1 VRAHNLCAAAVTIIT
16 ALLALVRALLRSR
29 SHSKQSALDP
39 QRTAATR
46 ATSAATSERAAA
58 TTAEIEHSGDNREAT
73 AAAASTLA
81 AEAMSVMLQQQ
92 HLPQELW
99 CVNKSVHAKVKH
111 AAPVNVRITA
121 DTPTATA
128 LAVLLRNAVQHVHI
142 SGFDMPEMTV
152 RVLQSAI
159 ARHSWPLIK
168 HNKLAQWQRTQSVSF
183 TDMDPDIVERIVE
196 ALSPDVHT
204 ISVALAQPDVAVYGK
219 FRCTDSIK
227 TLHLKNVPYG
237 ASFRLLAR
245 QPQLTTLTYE
255 GIGTYCLDLPDSVRS
270 VTFKHVVAPC
280 TQAFVPDL
288 LHGITHVDMSESD
301 ITDQYSVPAIPDTV
315 THLMLPAEYTHDI
328 GNLPSQLEVLD
339 TGYKYNK
346 ALGVLPPTLRELY
359 IRRRADDTQQYE
371 HELGDLPDNL
381 EVVHVANMTH
391 SLGGLP
397 NSLKVLKIDGS
408 NFNHSLVTLPDGL
421 VELDLS
427 TAVDFQQPLGI
438 LPQSLQT
445 IKLHS
450 GYAHID
456 AVRASNTAVVVI
468 VTPTTTGADTA
479 GIADSGNKW
488 LRRAALSV
496 ATAVVSKALL
506 YAARELLISY
516 MLRSI

>member
-1 VRAHNLCAAAVTIIT
+1 VTAHNLCAAAAVVT
-16 ALLALVRALLRSR
+16 ALLALVRALLKTC

-39 QRTAATR
+39 QRTAVTR
-46 ATSAATSERAAA
+46 ATSAATSETAAA
-58 TTAEIEHSGDNREAT
+58 TAAEIEHRGNTREAT

-92 HLPQELW
+92 YLPQELW
-99 CVNKSVHAKVKH
+99 CVNKAVHAKVKH

-168 HNKLAQWQRTQSVSF
+168 HTKSAQWQCTQSVSF
-183 TDMDPDIVERIVE
+183 TDMDPDTVERIVE
-196 ALSPDVHT
+196 ALSPEVHT

-219 FRCTDSIK
+219 FRCTDSIR

-237 ASFRLLAR
+237 ASILLTR

-270 VTFKHVVAPC
+270 VTFKHVVAPGE
-280 TQAFVPDL
+280 QAFVPDL
-288 LHGITHVDMSESD
+288 QHGITHVDMSESD

-346 ALGVLPPTLRELY
+346 ELGVLPATLEQLY

-371 HELGDLPDNL
+371 HELGDLPDSL
-381 EVVHVANMTH
+381 KVLHVANMTH

-408 NFNHSLVTLPDGL
+408 NFNHSLGTLPDGL

-456 AVRASNTAVVVI
+456 AVCASTTAVVI
-468 VTPTTTGADTA
+468 VAPTTTGADTA

-496 ATAVVSKALL
+496 AAAVVSTALL